1 MEPRWVGDN
10 ILKSLVRVKYD
21 FGDGEYM
28 RETGFEK
35 DTDEVENKW
44 SERRIW
50 REDVELACKAE

>member
-1 MEPRWVGDN
+1 MEPRWVGDK

-21 FGDGEYM
+21 FGDGEDM

-35 DTDEVENKW
+35 DTDEVEDKW

-50 REDVELACKAE
+50 REDVELGCKAE

>member
-1 MEPRWVGDN
+1 MLPRWVGDKV
-10 ILKSLVRVKYD
+10 LKSLVRVKYD
-21 FGDGEYM
+21 FGNGENM
-28 RETGFEK
+28 RNAGFEK